1 MPRIDFEKRIL
12 MKANFVR
19 HFSQDKSQTNLGEL
33 DMESELVSSTLT
45 CGGALECQLHLRV
58 CPQPKT
64 NELGFQTP
72 A

>member
-1 MPRIDFEKRIL
+1 
-12 MKANFVR
+12 MKANFLR
-19 HFSQDKSQTNLGEL
+19 HCSQNKLQTNLGEL

-45 CGGALECQLHLRV
+45 RGGALECQLHLRV